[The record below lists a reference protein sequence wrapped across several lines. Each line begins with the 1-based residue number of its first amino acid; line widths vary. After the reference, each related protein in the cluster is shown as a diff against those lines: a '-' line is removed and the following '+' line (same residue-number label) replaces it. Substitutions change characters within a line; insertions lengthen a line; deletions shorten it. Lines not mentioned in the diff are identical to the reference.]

1 MKQPR
6 PFRNPGLT
14 RSERVKGLGGQRR
27 DRPSA
32 RAGHAVGHA
41 AGHTAGHAGGH
52 AANDSPKDSIGHAA
66 GDLARERVPVRPKSP
81 QVKSLYRDRPTPSP
95 SPVWLVR
102 LMQLGLLTSGSA
114 LLAWGGLALRHLE
127 ALASVLPLGDR
138 PAPSQIQ
145 IHRKGG
151 LPFDTAPVERLANQ
165 AMLNF
170 GPWFRRDRPDA
181 TTPTAIAP
189 ADRIAAAPYGPEAI
203 DYFSQIAFGNEFN
216 ANADS
221 LVVRK
226 WTQDMRLA
234 IVGTP
239 SQADLQALYGIV
251 MELNQLLDSVQ
262 IILTQEQPNA
272 WIHFVP
278 EREFGTVEPNYV
290 PGNLGF
296 FYVWW
301 NAAYELRQARILIS
315 TTGISQEER
324 SHLIREELT
333 QSLGLMNDAWSYA
346 DSMFYQGWTS
356 IQQYSAL
363 DRDLIRILYDP
374 RIQPGM
380 NEDEVRTVFGT
391 PP

>member
-1 MKQPR
+1 
-6 PFRNPGLT
+6 
-14 RSERVKGLGGQRR
+14 
-27 DRPSA
+27 
-32 RAGHAVGHA
+32 
-41 AGHTAGHAGGH
+41 
-52 AANDSPKDSIGHAA
+52 
-66 GDLARERVPVRPKSP
+66 
-81 QVKSLYRDRPTPSP
+81 
-95 SPVWLVR
+95 
-102 LMQLGLLTSGSA
+102 MQLGLVTGGSA
-114 LLAWGGLALRHLE
+114 LLAWGVLALRHLE
-127 ALASVLPLGDR
+127 ALASVLPLGDH
-138 PAPSQIQ
+138 PVTNQIQ

-151 LPFDTAPVERLANQ
+151 LPFDTAPVEQLATQ
-165 AMLNF
+165 AMANF
-170 GPWFRRDRPDA
+170 GPWFHRDRP
-181 TTPTAIAP
+181 TTPAVIDP
-189 ADRIAAAPYGPEAI
+189 ADRLSAVANRQAAI

-216 ANADS
+216 ANTDS

-234 IVGTP
+234 IAGTP

-251 MELNQLLDSVQ
+251 IELNQLLDSVQ

-278 EREFGTVEPNYV
+278 ERDFVTVEPNYV

-356 IQQYSAL
+356 TQQYSAL

-374 RIQPGM
+374 RIHPGM
-380 NEDEVRTVFGT
+380 NEDEVRAVFGT
-391 PP
+391 PR

>member
-1 MKQPR
+1 
-6 PFRNPGLT
+6 
-14 RSERVKGLGGQRR
+14 
-27 DRPSA
+27 
-32 RAGHAVGHA
+32 
-41 AGHTAGHAGGH
+41 
-52 AANDSPKDSIGHAA
+52 
-66 GDLARERVPVRPKSP
+66 
-81 QVKSLYRDRPTPSP
+81 
-95 SPVWLVR
+95 
-102 LMQLGLLTSGSA
+102 MQLGLLTSGSA
-114 LLAWGGLALRHLE
+114 LLAWGVLALRNLE

-138 PAPSQIQ
+138 PSVSQIQ
-145 IHRKGG
+145 MHHQGG
-151 LPFDTAPVERLANQ
+151 LPFDTAPVARLADQ
-165 AMLNF
+165 ALLNF
-170 GPWFRRDRPDA
+170 GPWFRRDRSTSPA
-181 TTPTAIAP
+181 AIDLADSSSAA
-189 ADRIAAAPYGPEAI
+189 ADRQEAI

-216 ANADS
+216 ASADS
-221 LVVRK
+221 RVVRK
-226 WTQDMRLA
+226 WTQDIRLA
-234 IVGTP
+234 IMGTP
-239 SQADLQALYGIV
+239 SQADLQTLYGTV

-278 EREFGTVEPNYV
+278 EREFTTVEPNYV
-290 PGNLGF
+290 SGNLGF

-380 NEDEVRTVFGT
+380 NEDDVRTVFGVT
-391 PP
+391 RLP